1 MLLRAPHFKSSSKY
15 FTKILK
21 FSVKLWFNDF
31 LILYQFSRRL
41 RKNLPISSHLPLFN
55 KDLHM
60 KFGPIFI
67 VSQKF
72 MSQWKKKKKTS
83 TTFDL
88 DVILTGVFLKRKVLF
103 FASVSVEKVELHAF
117 YRVQQCFKQ

>member
-1 MLLRAPHFKSSSKY
+1 
-15 FTKILK
+15 
-21 FSVKLWFNDF
+21 
-31 LILYQFSRRL
+31 
-41 RKNLPISSHLPLFN
+41 
-55 KDLHM
+55 M

-67 VSQKF
+67 VSQKL